1 MNKLTANDIPCYAPA
16 TIDLSNGWHV
26 EVKTE
31 YDQDIGP
38 PWEEHDGHGPVS
50 EWTSRDKRPG
60 ERLLCSDRSSK
71 RFYNFAEA
79 TRIAKR
85 DGWGLHPDAIAKL
98 AAGMGRQPTRK
109 EIAAAAVKNDFEHLR
124 AWANDEWHWIGV
136 IVTLADADGAE
147 VGEDSL
153 WGIEDNSDYWRE
165 CAADMANGLIAKHC
179 AEELERAYWEA
190 RDVETL

>member
-1 MNKLTANDIPCYAPA
+1 MT
-16 TIDLSNGWHV
+16 
-26 EVKTE
+26 KTLVPL
-31 YDQDIGP
+31 G
-38 PWEEHDGHGPVS
+38 EHDGHGPVS

-109 EIAAAAVKNDFEHLR
+109 NRGGCRENDFEHLR

-147 VGEDSL
+147 VGEGFAL
-153 WGIEDNSDYWRE
+153 GHRRQFRLLARVCGRYGEWLNRQTLRGGI
-165 CAADMANGLIAKHC
+165 
-179 AEELERAYWEA
+179 ERAYWEA